1 MDFQKLLSL
10 ISKEEGLKL
19 DFKEKLN
26 IDTESGK
33 KELAKDICAIANSK
47 GGRGYLIFGI
57 EDKSKKIIGI
67 NKDLFSEEKIQ
78 QIVSTRIEPPVPVS
92 VDKID
97 IAGKTIGI
105 ITIYNTEQKPFQLR
119 ETGAF
124 YIRRGSTTDY
134 MRKEEIASILHD
146 TGLFH
151 IEQTPI
157 IKANLKDIDL
167 NKVDDFFKMAGINH
181 PVDNH
186 LLISA
191 GFAIKEKDNNE
202 IHPSLGAMLLF
213 GKHPDIFLPHAIILI
228 HNYINNELPK
238 LHISKGTIIDM
249 LDDAIQFTNKVI
261 PYNSLVKSAI
271 QEHIGKAIIYRDYF
285 CINRFIEVYIKNN
298 KIEIV
303 NPGAALKANND
314 KYVKRN
320 LWLYSKIITL
330 DKDKKF
336 FNKEYNKQEF
346 EKHYSKIKYYNIPS
360 ENLYKVI
367 IPLEA
372 KI

>member
-67 NKDLFSEEKIQ
+67 DKSSFSEEKIQ
-78 QIVSTRIEPPVPVS
+78 QIVSTRIEPPVPIS
-92 VDKID
+92 VDTIE
-97 IAGKTIGI
+97 IAGKTIGVV
-105 ITIYNTEQKPFQLR
+105 TIYNTEQKPFQLR

-134 MRKEEIASILHD
+134 MRKDEIASILLD
-146 TGLFH
+146 TGIFH

-157 IKANLKDIDL
+157 IKASLKDIDL
-167 NKVDDFFKMAGINH
+167 NKVNDFFRLSGINQ

-186 LLISA
+186 LLISS
-191 GFAIKEKDNNE
+191 GFAIKDKDYNE

-213 GKHPDIFLPHAIILI
+213 GKYPELFLPHAIILI

-238 LHISKGTIIDM
+238 LHISKGTILDM
-249 LDDAIQFTNKVI
+249 LDDAIQYISKVI
-261 PYNSLVKSAI
+261 SSNSLLKSVI
-271 QEHIGKAIIYRDYF
+271 QEHLGKAIIYRDYF
-285 CINRFIEVYIKNN
+285 CINKCIEVYIKNN

-303 NPGAALKANND
+303 NPGAALKSNND

-320 LWLYSKIITL
+320 LWLYSKIITI

-336 FNKEYNKQEF
+336 FNNEINIQLF
-346 EKHYSKIKYYNIPS
+346 EKHYSKIKYFNIPS

-367 IPLEA
+367 IPLET